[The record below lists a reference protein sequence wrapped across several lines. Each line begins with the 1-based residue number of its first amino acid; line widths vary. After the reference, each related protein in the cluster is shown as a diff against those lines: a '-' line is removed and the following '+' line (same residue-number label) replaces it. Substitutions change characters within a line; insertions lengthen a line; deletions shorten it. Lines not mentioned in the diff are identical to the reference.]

1 MNTEKRTNSI
11 AAALAGV
18 LSVALTAALLMSF
31 LKGAPQSAA
40 SVTVT
45 ADVRG
50 KFSMYVANQLSDAL
64 VGVKELPKT
73 YTLSDSDIAAP
84 KPNPDCFGVTQDPQA
99 VLA

>member
-1 MNTEKRTNSI
+1 MLDTEKRTGSI
-11 AAALAGV
+11 GV
-18 LSVALTAALLMSF
+18 ILTCAVSVVLTTGLLMGF

-50 KFSMYVANQLSDAL
+50 KFSMFVANQLSDAL

-73 YTLSDSDIAAP
+73 
-84 KPNPDCFGVTQDPQA
+84 
-99 VLA
+99 